1 MNLIHICVSY
11 NKNYINLLRL
21 LLISIKKYTPLENV
35 HIAITTC
42 NDLQSLVIELIE
54 ELHIPHVKVYPATNK
69 AIEYRLGHDARL
81 LDAASQKML
90 LLEHI
95 EDKYDKILYLDTDIL
110 MTGDLSPVFDIEL
123 GHKLHA
129 LPEGRIQLLK
139 AGPWGGMF
147 FRNHRSHLGKPGINT
162 GIMLYNNC
170 PKIRDLFNQTMHH
183 IYKYL
188 KTTRRIP
195 GCKEQPFLV
204 FNSVICE
211 MCETSTLP
219 EYAMLHPNPHPEET
233 IKLINHFSGWVGND
247 KYKIK
252 KMEMFFNKN
261 IQI

>member
-11 NKNYINLLRL
+11 NKNYIDLLRL
-21 LLISIKKYTPLENV
+21 LLLSIKKYTPLEGI
-35 HIAITTC
+35 HIAITAC
-42 NDLQSLVIELIE
+42 NDLQSLTMELLK
-54 ELHIPHVKVYPATNK
+54 ELNIPCMNVYPAVNK
-69 AIEYRLGHDARL
+69 AIEYRTGHDARL

-90 LLEHI
+90 LLEQI
-95 EDKYDKILYLDTDIL
+95 GNSYDKILYLDTDIL
-110 MTGDLSPVFDIEL
+110 MTGDLSPVFDI
-123 GHKLHA
+123 KLNNKLYT
-129 LPEGRIQLLK
+129 LPEGCIQLQK

-170 PKIRDLFNQTMHH
+170 TEIRDLFNQTMHH

-204 FNSVICE
+204 FNSVINR
-211 MCETSTLP
+211 MCETSKLI
-219 EYAMLHPNPHPEET
+219 EFAMLHPKPHPEEN

-247 KYKIK
+247 KYKLK
-252 KMEMFFNKN
+252 KMKMFYDKH
-261 IQI
+261 IR